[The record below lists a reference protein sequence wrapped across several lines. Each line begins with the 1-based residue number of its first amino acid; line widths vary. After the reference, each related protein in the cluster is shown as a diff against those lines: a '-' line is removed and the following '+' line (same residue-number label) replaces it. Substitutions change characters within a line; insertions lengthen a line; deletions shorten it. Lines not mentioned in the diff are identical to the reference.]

1 VNVPAGM
8 PGQTLTVSP
17 NGIPGWLSSLNTVLP
32 TVSMTGLSEIFPNS
46 IRFNAQVLSDGGGQI
61 TSKGIV
67 YGTQML
73 PTLLDQSIIN
83 GTATGTFEGTITEL
97 LPNTLYYFRAFATN
111 EKGTRYSNQLLEN
124 TTSLVT
130 DVDGNIYHGVKIGT
144 QIWLNKNLMVTKYQN
159 RDTIYEVTP
168 DGLWQNLLS

>member
-1 VNVPAGM
+1 VADTSLHEKAEIDPVFNLSIAKGISQADTAYWNRRGNTPGDIQVWDGSIWVNVPAGM

-83 GTATGTFEGTITEL
+83 GTETGVFEGTITEL
-97 LPNTLYYFRAFATN
+97 LPNTRYYFRAFATN
-111 EKGTRYSNQLLEN
+111 EQGTR
-124 TTSLVT
+124 
-130 DVDGNIYHGVKIGT
+130 
-144 QIWLNKNLMVTKYQN
+144 
-159 RDTIYEVTP
+159 
-168 DGLWQNLLS
+168 